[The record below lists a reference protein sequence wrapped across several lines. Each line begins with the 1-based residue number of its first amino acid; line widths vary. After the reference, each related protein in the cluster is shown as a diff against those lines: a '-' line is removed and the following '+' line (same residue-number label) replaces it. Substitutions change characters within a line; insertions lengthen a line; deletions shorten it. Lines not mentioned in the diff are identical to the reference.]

1 MTKKMYGIIGKPLSH
16 SLSPILHNFW
26 FKKNNLEAN
35 YSLIE
40 IEKHQINNVINKIKE
55 KKLHGINVTT
65 PY

>member
-40 IEKHQINNVINKIKE
+40 IEKLI
-55 KKLHGINVTT
+55 
-65 PY
+65 